1 MGSLAGK
8 TGKPLSLD
16 DIEGK
21 KDNQIFVITIQERN
35 HCELHIKYQEWFR
48 KYDEELKEIERKKI
62 EEKELEQ

>member
-1 MGSLAGK
+1 MAGK

-21 KDNQIFVITIQERN
+21 KDNQIFVITIQERK
-35 HCELHIKYQEWFR
+35 HCELHVKYQDWFR
-48 KYDEELKEIERKKI
+48 KYEEEVKEAERKKQ